1 MTATKLV
8 VEPTESVPAQ
18 SVPTEE
24 EIQLRAHQIRQIRLR
39 DGIEGTAEQDWAQ
52 AVQECTSENEAS
64 KV

>member
-24 EIQLRAHQIRQIRLR
+24 EIRLRAHQIWQTRLHH
-39 DGIEGTAEQDWAQ
+39 GIEGTAEQDWAQ
-52 AVQECTSENEAS
+52 AVQECTTENEAS
-64 KV
+64 KA